1 MSERGGGSGV
11 VARAARNLYVFHRN
25 YLKSMRTG
33 ESTRDGLRTVPAW
46 DGGVDRNG
54 RRHRPVWP
62 KLAAALVAR
71 GAELVSFVE
80 AQFGTAAAIPEPNML
95 LGDAAFDRAFEYARS
110 APREAAERRR
120 SQEAAMLAAVPRE
133 MRLYGR
139 GVEDAARAVLR
150 DPGVEVTPL
159 FRHCF
164 AAAAGATDML
174 PESREAALAEL
185 CIGFHAYSNGWRG
198 FIPAGLFGEAVDI
211 LAALCGEGGEL

>member
-1 MSERGGGSGV
+1 MDARNGGGGL
-11 VARAARNLYVFHRN
+11 ARAARNLYVFHRN

-33 ESTRDGLRTVPAW
+33 ETSRDGLRPIPAW

-62 KLAAALVAR
+62 KLAAALSSR
-71 GAELVSFVE
+71 GVGLVSFVE
-80 AQFGTAAAIPEPNML
+80 AQFGPDRPIPEPNML
-95 LGDAAFDRAFEYARS
+95 LGDAAFDRAVEYERS
-110 APREAAERRR
+110 APRAAADRRR
-120 SQEAAMLAAVPRE
+120 AQEAAVRAAVPRE
-133 MRLYGR
+133 MRLYGL

-150 DPGVEVTPL
+150 GPNLDATPL

-185 CIGFHAYSNGWRG
+185 CVGFHAYSNGWRG
-198 FIPAGLFGEAVDI
+198 FLPAALFCEAVDI
-211 LAALCGEGGEL
+211 LAALCGEGGSS